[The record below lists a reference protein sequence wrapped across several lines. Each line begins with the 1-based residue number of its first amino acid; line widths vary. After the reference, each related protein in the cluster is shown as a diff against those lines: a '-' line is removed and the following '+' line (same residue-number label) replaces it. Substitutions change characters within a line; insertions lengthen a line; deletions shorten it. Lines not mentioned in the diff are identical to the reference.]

1 MHDIVVSLLPLD
13 IEQRSLPCPALYWL
27 HKTMSARGRLS
38 KTSKDVKLPTA
49 SKSRSLQ
56 SVPAYILCCFV
67 QKWALAL
74 LCILVSITGSTNL
87 VIEANINVFWRN
99 ASSPQ
104 YGPLVGPYINLVR
117 SNALNPIVLWYKKKI
132 GKRFLMSYL
141 SLIQLSIIKNFSVG
155 KKHIS
160 LQRPL

>member
-1 MHDIVVSLLPLD
+1 MHDIVLSLLPLD
-13 IEQRSLPCPALYWL
+13 IEQRNLPCPALYWL

-99 ASSPQ
+99 ASSLQ

-117 SNALNPIVLWYKKKI
+117 SNALNPIVLWYKKRL
-132 GKRFLMSYL
+132 GRD
-141 SLIQLSIIKNFSVG
+141 SLCPIY
-155 KKHIS
+155 H
-160 LQRPL
+160 

>member
-13 IEQRSLPCPALYWL
+13 IEQRNLPCPALYWL
-27 HKTMSARGRLS
+27 HKTVSARGRLS

-74 LCILVSITGSTNL
+74 LCILVSITGSKNL
-87 VIEANINVFWRN
+87 VIEANISVFWRN

>member
-1 MHDIVVSLLPLD
+1 MHDIVLSLLPLD
-13 IEQRSLPCPALYWL
+13 IEQRNLPCPALYWL

-74 LCILVSITGSTNL
+74 LCILVSITGSKNL
-87 VIEANINVFWRN
+87 VIEANISVFWRN

-117 SNALNPIVLWYKKKI
+117 NNPLNPIVLWYKKKI

>member
-1 MHDIVVSLLPLD
+1 MHDIVLSLLPLD
-13 IEQRSLPCPALYWL
+13 IEQRNLPCPALYWL

-74 LCILVSITGSTNL
+74 LCILVSITGSKNL